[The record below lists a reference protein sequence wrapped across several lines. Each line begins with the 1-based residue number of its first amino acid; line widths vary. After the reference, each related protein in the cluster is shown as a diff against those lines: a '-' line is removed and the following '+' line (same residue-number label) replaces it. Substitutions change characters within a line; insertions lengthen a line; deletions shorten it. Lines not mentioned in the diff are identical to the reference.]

1 MMSWTSKKLNTW
13 RNDLQ
18 YGKYRMAKF
27 LDMAP
32 ATYIKMER
40 DGISEKQSD
49 EIEARYHYWMRK
61 QPLDRFHNKTQR
73 GILGELGLKRLI
85 RRKAK

>member
-1 MMSWTSKKLNTW
+1 MRWTSDKLKRW
-13 RNDLQ
+13 RDQLQ
-18 YGKYRMAKF
+18 YGKYKMAKF

-40 DGISEKQSD
+40 DGVSEKQSD
-49 EIEARYHYWMRK
+49 EIEARYHYWKRK

-73 GILGELGLKRLI
+73 GILTELSLQRLI